1 VTLSKKSSKFGV
13 CRHFETIFLLIC
25 QKKRFISISSKIKG
39 TTFRFRMNV
48 KSCGTYSE
56 ISATDTLILLS
67 NDRKKI
73 NADIYV
79 LLTLA
84 RNISAYF

>member
-1 VTLSKKSSKFGV
+1 MS
-13 CRHFETIFLLIC
+13 
-25 QKKRFISISSKIKG
+25 KKRFISISIKIKG
-39 TTFRFRMNV
+39 TTFRFMMNV

-67 NDRKKI
+67 NDRKKPKFH
-73 NADIYV
+73 ADIYV
-79 LLTLA
+79 LLILA